1 MRGRAI
7 RRALLSIGEAL
18 AVPCAVLVA
27 LLLAEVIR

>member
-18 AVPCAVLVA
+18 AVPAVVLVA
-27 LLLAEVIR
+27 LLLAGVIQ